1 MEASLDVLRTIRL
14 TGGIFLDAEFTAPW
28 CVAAQVAPEDC
39 HPFTPLPKGIIA
51 YHYVS
56 VGRLLL
62 RVGEGEPMVVPAG
75 HLVVLPRNDPHVLGS
90 DLDCPPVSAEG
101 LMQATVE
108 SGIARI
114 AHGGSGEATRI
125 WCGFLLSDTTTDP
138 LVGMLPS
145 VMMLD
150 VTQGVAGPWI
160 ESSFRL
166 AVSEFATGEVRSPVL
181 LSRLAELLFIEAVQ
195 YYFAGL
201 PPEQR
206 NWLGGLRNPF
216 VSRALALMHDRPSRH
231 WTTEALAREVG
242 LSRSAFAERFTELVG
257 APPMR
262 YLAGLRMQ
270 VAARRLRE
278 SRAAITLIAEEVGYE
293 SEVSF
298 TKAFKRAFGT
308 PPATWR
314 REQEAAMGNTDAARE
329 AGGATKAE

>member
-28 CVAAQVAPEDC
+28 CVASQVAPEDC

-56 VGRLLL
+56 AGRLLL
-62 RVGEGEPMVVPAG
+62 CVGEGLPLEVSAG

-90 DLDCPPVSAEG
+90 HLDCPPVSADG

-114 AHGGSGEATRI
+114 VHGGTGEATRI

-138 LVGMLPS
+138 LVGLLPN
-145 VMMLD
+145 VMVLD
-150 VTQGVAGPWI
+150 VAQGVAGQWI

-166 AVSEFATGEVRSPVL
+166 AASEFATGEMRSPAL

-195 YYFAGL
+195 CYFASL
-201 PPEQR
+201 PPEQLV
-206 NWLGGLRNPF
+206 WLGGLRNPF
-216 VSRALALMHDRPSRH
+216 VSRGLALMHDRPSRH

-278 SRAAITLIAEEVGYE
+278 SQDPIVLIAEQVGYE
-293 SEVSF
+293 SEASF
-298 TKAFKRAFGT
+298 SKAFKRAFGI

-314 REQEAAMGNTDAARE
+314 RVVEA
-329 AGGATKAE
+329 

>member
-56 VGRLLL
+56 AGRLLL
-62 RVGEGEPMVVPAG
+62 RVGEGAPLEVPAG

-90 DLDCPPVSAEG
+90 SLDCPPVSAEG
-101 LMQATVE
+101 LMQETVE
-108 SGIARI
+108 SGITRI
-114 AHGGSGEATRI
+114 VHGGEGEATRL

-138 LVGMLPS
+138 LVAMLPS
-145 VMMLD
+145 VMTLD
-150 VTQGVAGPWI
+150 VAQGVAGPWI

-166 AVSEFATGEVRSPVL
+166 AASEFATGEVRSPAL

-195 YYFAGL
+195 CYFAGL
-201 PPEQR
+201 PPEQLG
-206 NWLGGLRNPF
+206 WLGGLRNPF
-216 VSRALALMHDRPSRH
+216 VSRGLALVHDRPSRH

-257 APPMR
+257 VPPMR
-262 YLAGLRMQ
+262 YLAGLRMEL
-270 VAARRLRE
+270 AARRLRE
-278 SRAAITLIAEEVGYE
+278 SRDPIALIAEEVGYE

-298 TKAFKRAFGT
+298 TKAFKRTFGT

-314 REQEAAMGNTDAARE
+314 RGQK
-329 AGGATKAE
+329 GGPATPSDRHDEESEEC

>member
-1 MEASLDVLRTIRL
+1 MEASLDVLRTIHL

-28 CVAAQVAPEDC
+28 CVAAQVTPEDC

-56 VGRLLL
+56 AGRLLL
-62 RVGEGEPMVVPAG
+62 RVGDGLPLEVPAG

-90 DLDCPPVSAEG
+90 HLDCPPVSAEG

-114 AHGGSGEATRI
+114 VYGGQGETTRI

-138 LVGMLPS
+138 LVGLLPS
-145 VMMLD
+145 VMTLD
-150 VTQGVAGPWI
+150 VAQGAAGAWI

-166 AVSEFATGEVRSPVL
+166 ATHELATGEVRSPAL
-181 LSRLAELLFIEAVQ
+181 LSRLAELLFIEAVHC
-195 YYFAGL
+195 YLASL
-201 PPEQR
+201 PPEQLG
-206 NWLGGLRNPF
+206 WLGGLRNPF
-216 VSRALALMHDRPSRH
+216 VSRGLALLHDRPSHH

-278 SRAAITLIAEEVGYE
+278 SQDPIVLIAEQVGYE
-293 SEVSF
+293 SEASF
-298 TKAFKRAFGT
+298 SKAFKRTFGT

-314 REQEAAMGNTDAARE
+314 RVGEA
-329 AGGATKAE
+329 

>member
-39 HPFTPLPKGIIA
+39 HPFTPLPQGIIA

-56 VGRLLL
+56 SGRLLL
-62 RVGEGEPMVVPAG
+62 RVGEGEPREVPAG
-75 HLVVLPRNDPHVLGS
+75 YLVVLPRNDPHVLGS
-90 DLDCPPVSAEG
+90 NLDCPPVSAEG

-108 SGIARI
+108 GGIARI
-114 AHGGSGEATRI
+114 VHGGEGETTRI

-145 VMMLD
+145 VMTLN
-150 VTQGVAGPWI
+150 VAQGVAGPWI

-166 AVSEFATGEVRSPVL
+166 AASELATGEVRSPVL

-195 YYFAGL
+195 CYFASL
-201 PPEQR
+201 PLEQR
-206 NWLGGLRNPF
+206 SWLGGLRNAF
-216 VSRALALMHDRPSRH
+216 VSRGLALMHDRPSRH
-231 WTTEALAREVG
+231 WTTEMLAREVG

-270 VAARRLRE
+270 RAAQRLRE
-278 SRAAITLIAEEVGYE
+278 SWDPIAVIAEEIGYE
-293 SEVSF
+293 SEASF
-298 TKAFKRAFGT
+298 AKAFKRAFGT

-314 REQEAAMGNTDAARE
+314 RERQGTGQVASSE
-329 AGGATKAE
+329 